1 MLWKVVALFLIV
13 CFFDLLFKKNLNISD
28 HHLMPQSKKDQEQLN
43 DIYQSRKGGRT
54 FSKALGLQRTTVSA
68 TLTTNGENLERC

>member
-1 MLWKVVALFLIV
+1 
-13 CFFDLLFKKNLNISD
+13 
-28 HHLMPQSKKDQEQLN
+28 MPQSKKDQEQLN
-43 DIYQSRKGGRT
+43 DIYQSQGGRT